1 VHVSP
6 GPPSSGEVRERLQ
19 APEVVELPIAEVLQ
33 NGEEE
38 QASGF
43 PSARV
48 GRKLNSSSAS
58 AETDRR
64 TPSSRA
70 MTKNASR
77 NASETALVAKA
88 TMTTG

>member
-1 VHVSP
+1 MHVSP

-48 GRKLNSSSAS
+48 A
-58 AETDRR
+58 AEAELLERERR
-64 TPSSRA
+64 DGQKDPEQQGHDQKCEQKR
-70 MTKNASR
+70 
-77 NASETALVAKA
+77 E
-88 TMTTG
+88 